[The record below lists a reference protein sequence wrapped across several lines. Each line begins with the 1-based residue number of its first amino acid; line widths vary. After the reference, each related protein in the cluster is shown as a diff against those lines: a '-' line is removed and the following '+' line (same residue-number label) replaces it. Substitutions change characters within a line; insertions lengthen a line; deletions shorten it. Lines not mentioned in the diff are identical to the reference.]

1 MSRTSI
7 LRAWRAVGVIGLLLL
22 FSASTFA
29 ENAAAEKLTYRGFVI
44 DATAVRSAEQLDA
57 LRSSIAHQIDIVADC
72 GAKAEVLR
80 FFQSQEIIVRPD
92 LRGKHGGGMF
102 AARSPGVEID
112 DAVAAP
118 QKPIILHEL
127 LHAFHFRV
135 IPGGYQNAD
144 ILTFYNR
151 AKSNRLYPE
160 GEYLLTNVQEFFAVT
175 ASLYLWGNV
184 DREPHTREKLKATQ
198 PIYYAWLGELFGVKK

>member
-22 FSASTFA
+22 FSASSFA
-29 ENAAAEKLTYRGFVI
+29 EIAAVEKLTYRGFVI
-44 DATAVRSAEQLDA
+44 DATAVRSVEQLDA

-80 FFQSQEIIVRPD
+80 FFQGQEIIVRPD
-92 LRGKHGGGMF
+92 LRGKHRGMF
-102 AARSPGVEID
+102 DARSFGIEID
-112 DAVAAP
+112 DGVAAP

-127 LHAFHFRV
+127 LHAFHFRAM
-135 IPGGYQNAD
+135 PGGYQNAD
-144 ILTFYNR
+144 IVRFYNR
-151 AKSNRLYPE
+151 AKSNRLYTE